1 MIEDEFENFVS
12 QLHSEAK
19 WKEIISL
26 YANKETNETCRRL
39 LWVWPTMADLN
50 WIKFIISDCG
60 LDGIVSI
67 GCGTGLLEWIIQQH
81 SQFPV
86 IGVEVDQLW
95 WESPYS
101 PAFYL
106 DNIIFTSK
114 TNSLINIPHNYG
126 ILFCYFNNGPAFEDY
141 INNYH
146 GKIVLI
152 IGPIE
157 GQNRSTNP
165 LPSDVIK
172 LKSFGWK
179 LNNIRKLDNNKDCI
193 AVYIRE

>member
-1 MIEDEFENFVS
+1 MFFE
-12 QLHSEAK
+12 
-19 WKEIISL
+19 EI
-26 YANKETNETCRRL
+26 
-39 LWVWPTMADLN
+39 
-50 WIKFIISDCG
+50 
-60 LDGIVSI
+60 
-67 GCGTGLLEWIIQQH
+67 
-81 SQFPV
+81 PV

-95 WESPYS
+95 WESRYS

-106 DNIIFTSK
+106 ENVMFIGK
-114 TNSLINIPHNYG
+114 TNSLIDIPDNYG

-179 LNNIRKLDNNKDCI
+179 LNKIRKLDNNKDCI
-193 AVYIRE
+193 AVYIRQ